1 MSNLQRLRDNIA
13 AIECALTGKG
23 DTQVLNKYTGF
34 GGLGFVLNP
43 IDDKSKWNK
52 TDAACYEDTVR
63 LVGMLRE
70 QAGSE
75 KMFKKWM
82 ASLKASTLTAYYT
95 PEVLVNRIMG
105 AIILQQKGV
114 TPRYTLDP
122 AAGMGV
128 FAKAVSGAL
137 YCAKASDYQVTCFE
151 KDLLTGLILQA
162 TYPAQLQSMT
172 TDVRVDGFE
181 HFPDEELGT
190 YDLVSTN
197 VPFGNIAVFDDAYS
211 NSAMEVR
218 QDAAKMIHR
227 YYVLKGLDCLR
238 EGGLLAYII
247 TSNWLN
253 HDTEQVRYAL
263 QQSRLVGA
271 YRLANN
277 LFKENGTE
285 VGTDLIVLQ
294 KDSKRGELSD
304 EEKMLVD
311 AYEVD
316 GCPTIEYF
324 QSKRYHVIATEETVG
339 TDAYGKPGFVYT
351 HKDGVQGIAKQLGEV
366 LAADMAKHCDAGLF
380 QEGET
385 LRKTAGHRG
394 STDAQP
400 VTVVVE
406 STGGDAIAA
415 NAKKGTDGK
424 AAAKKGAGSKGKRMT
439 KQEAALKE
447 MQEVYA
453 RLYEDEMKSKTEDD
467 ETRRKLNGLYDSY
480 CDKYGRLNINSK
492 EMARRMG
499 IADVLALEVKDESG
513 KWVKADIMLRPVAFS
528 TEEQTGTVTA
538 HEALCQ
544 SLNEYGKPVMQ
555 FIAGL
560 CGMTAEE
567 LIKELEGEVFWNP
580 LCQEWEIK
588 AKFVSGDVVTKA
600 AAIRKM
606 TEGPDGKP
614 SGTVAATSGTV
625 ADARVAASLK
635 ALEDA
640 VPVAIPFEQL
650 DFNLGERWVDASIY
664 ERFASDFFAMED
676 SRPTIKV
683 RYQKSIDM
691 YAVACTSSANEK
703 IRSLFSVKSEC
714 SNEIDGIGL
723 LTHALHNSTPQLM
736 KYKRDKR
743 GVIMYNDNDEE
754 LKEEDTEAMQIAS
767 DKIEE
772 IRQGYCDWLLRQDK
786 ATQDRLAREYNRR
799 YNCTVKPTY
808 DGGHL
813 TLADVDWDG
822 VEQRYGFRTPYK
834 SQLDAIWMLVLLGG
848 GIVDHEVGGGKTF
861 IMCAACHEM
870 KRMGICHK
878 PMIIGMKANVSAIAE
893 MYATM
898 YPQDKLLF
906 AKEADYSASNRV
918 DFFNRMKNN
927 DYGCIVMSHDQF
939 GKIPQ
944 SQEIEED
951 LLDDEL
957 QQLEDALN
965 ALDSGDGYEITKK
978 QRRGLEQRKR
988 NLEAKMDKLQDR
1000 LKKQKDAVV
1009 DFDMMGIDMLFVDE
1023 SHVFKNLGFT
1033 TRHDRVAG
1041 IGNTDGSQRAF
1052 NLLMALRTIQRKR
1065 RSDLGAVFLSGTTI
1079 TNSLTELYALFR
1091 YLRPKALEHQG
1102 ITCFDAW
1109 AALFTRKSSEWEF
1122 GITNNIQLKER
1133 FRYFIKVPELAMF
1146 YNEITDF
1153 RTAEDV
1159 GLDRPRMNRMLLKL
1173 QPTPDQE
1180 EYIKTLMEFARTGDF
1195 SLIGKTVNEKQEKA
1209 KMLYATDLARK
1220 MSLDM
1225 REIDPQ
1231 YGDHPG
1237 NKATQCAIL
1246 CKRYYDAFNPVK
1258 GVQLV
1263 FCDLSA
1269 WKGQQT
1275 WSVYGEIK
1283 KKLVEMGVPP
1293 TEVRFIQEASS
1304 DKVKQQMIQL
1314 ANEGKIRV
1322 LFGSTQT
1329 LGTGVNVQDRIVC
1342 IHELD
1347 TPWRP
1352 SDMEQREGRGV
1363 RKGNWVAKQ
1372 YAGNKVD
1379 VIIYAVERSL
1389 DAYKFHLLHC
1399 KQVFISQLK
1408 RGQLSVRTL
1417 DEGDM
1422 DEKTGM
1428 SFAEYTAVLSGNT
1441 DLLERA
1447 KLEKKIAAME
1457 SAKKLFYREAAKREQ
1472 KLKELQHD
1480 VQNLER
1486 DIPDC
1491 QQDIDRYEAAKQHDE
1506 FGQVVNAFTL
1516 RGYSVPDGLPVGS
1529 IDWAKAVGTRLLEL
1543 DATTD
1548 TNGNYQTVGSIYGF
1562 EVLMRTDIIGTRHEG
1577 DDALPLKANKY
1588 FLKAGRILY
1597 SYADGTL
1604 DHRSASLAVG
1614 YPLTVLTQ
1622 RLPALLSQWQQ
1633 RLAADRQ
1640 SIEQLQAIAGEDWG
1654 KDDDL
1659 AALKKQLAD
1668 LDRRIKQSLDST
1680 SSEQVTAQKQADDR
1694 LPVRFTKNGRDHR
1707 ATWQRDVFGL
1717 VSSEEMRKII
1727 DDLPGWGYLS
1737 DTDGWGSNATPR
1749 EELEA
1754 EFSSS
1759 KRCADFI
1766 ERIEQLQ
1773 KQRQHDRRWLAA
1785 RAAEDTH
1792 GDTLTNDNATIFAA
1806 RKALKKMA
1814 A

>member
-13 AIECALTGKG
+13 AIECALTGRG
-23 DTQVLNKYTGF
+23 DAQVMNKYTGF
-34 GGLGFVLNP
+34 GGMGFVLNP
-43 IDDKSKWNK
+43 IEDKSKWNK
-52 TDAACYEDTVR
+52 TDQACYEDTVR
-63 LVGMLRE
+63 LVEMLRRE
-70 QAGSE
+70 SGDE
-75 KMFKKWM
+75 KQFKRWM
-82 ASLKASTLTAYYT
+82 QSLKASTLTAYYT
-95 PEVLVNRIMG
+95 PMDFVDEVMLGILGVKRGRDGGITLKTARINPKN
-105 AIILQQKGV
+105 I
-114 TPRYTLDP
+114 LDP
-122 AAGMGV
+122 AAGNGV
-128 FAKAVSGAL
+128 FAKTIGWYAYTWGYKCVA
-137 YCAKASDYQVTCFE
+137 YE
-151 KDLLTGLILQA
+151 KDLLTGMLLNGCIKNVG
-162 TYPAQLQSMT
+162 QLTGRTLDEST
-172 TDVRVDGFE
+172 EVRIDGFE
-181 HFPDEELGT
+181 HFPDEELGM

-197 VPFGNIAVFDDAYS
+197 VPFGDIAVYDDAYS
-211 NSAMEVR
+211 NSALEVR

-227 YYVLKGLDCLR
+227 YYVLKGLDALR

-263 QQSRLVGA
+263 QQARLVGA

-294 KDSKRGELSD
+294 KDSKRGELS
-304 EEKMLVD
+304 ELEKQLVNT
-311 AYEVD
+311 YVVD
-316 GCPTIEYF
+316 GCLVNDYF
-324 QSKRYHVIATEETVG
+324 ERHLYHVIATAWAIG
-339 TDAYGKPGFVYT
+339 TDAYGKQAFVYT
-351 HKDGVQGIAKQLGEV
+351 HKDGVAGIAKQLGEV
-366 LAADMAKHCDAGLF
+366 LSEDMKEKCDAELF
-380 QEGET
+380 QKGCDT
-385 LRKTAGHRG
+385 VAAYGTKG
-394 STDAQP
+394 TDAQP

-406 STGGDAIAA
+406 
-415 NAKKGTDGK
+415 NTDGK
-424 AAAKKGAGSKGKRMT
+424 AAKKGTAKKSGKRMT

-453 RLYEDEMKSKTEDD
+453 RLYEGEMKSQTEDS
-467 ETRRKLNGLYDSY
+467 ESREQLNALYDDY

-499 IADVLALEVKDESG
+499 IADVLALEVKDDSG

-528 TEEQTGTVTA
+528 TEETTGTVTA

-560 CGMTAEE
+560 CGMTADE
-567 LIKELEGEVFWNP
+567 LVKELEGEVFWNP

-588 AKFVSGDVVTKA
+588 AKFISGDVVTKA
-600 AAIRKM
+600 AMVSQHTGRH
-606 TEGPDGKP
+606 
-614 SGTVAATSGTV
+614 
-625 ADARVAASLK
+625 VAASLK

-640 VPVAIPFEQL
+640 VPTPIPFEQL

-664 ERFASDFFAMED
+664 ERFASDFFAMD
-676 SRPTIKV
+676 GSRPTIKV

-691 YAVACTSSANEK
+691 YAVACASGANEK

-714 SNEIDGIGL
+714 SNEVNGIDL

-743 GVIMYNDNDEE
+743 GVIMTKEKPNGDFEE
-754 LKEEDTEAMQIAS
+754 LKEEDTEAVQLAAE
-767 DKIEE
+767 KIEE

-786 ATQDRLAREYNRR
+786 ALQDRLAREYNRR

-808 DGGHL
+808 DGSHL

-822 VEQRYGFRTPYK
+822 VEQKYGFRTPYK

-848 GIVDHEVGGGKTF
+848 GIVDHEVGGGKTL
-861 IMCAACHEM
+861 IMCAACHEI
-870 KRMGICHK
+870 KRMGLVHK

-906 AKEADYSASNRV
+906 AKESDYSASNRV
-918 DFFNRMKNN
+918 DFFSRMRAN
-927 DYGCIVMSHDQF
+927 DYDCIVMSHDQF
-939 GKIPQ
+939 MKIPQ
-944 SQEIEED
+944 STEIEED

-957 QQLEDALN
+957 QQLEDALD
-965 ALDSGDGYEITKK
+965 ALDGKDGYEITKK

-988 NLEAKMDKLQDR
+988 NLEARMDKLQDK

-1023 SHVFKNLGFT
+1023 SHVFKNLGFS

-1052 NLLMALRTIQRKR
+1052 NLLMALRTIQR
-1065 RSDLGAVFLSGTTI
+1065 RSGRDLGAVFLSGTTI

-1091 YLRPKALEHQG
+1091 YLRPKALEAQG

-1159 GLDRPRMNRMLLKL
+1159 GLDRPKMNRMLLKL

-1180 EYIKTLMEFARTGDF
+1180 EYIKILMEFAKTGDF
-1195 SLIGKTVNEKQEKA
+1195 SLIGKVVNEKQEKA

-1225 REIDPQ
+1225 REIDPA

-1237 NKATQCAIL
+1237 NKASQCAIL

-1304 DKVKQQMIQL
+1304 DKVKQAMIQL

-1329 LGTGVNVQDRIVC
+1329 LGTGVNVQDRIVA

-1422 DEKTGM
+1422 DEKSGM
-1428 SFAEYTAVLSGNT
+1428 NFAEYMAVLSGNT

-1457 SAKKLFYREAAKREQ
+1457 SAKKLFYREQAKREQ
-1472 KLKELQHD
+1472 KLKDLLHEAD
-1480 VQNLER
+1480 NLRR

-1491 QQDIDRYEAAKQHDE
+1491 QQDIERYEKAKQHDE
-1506 FGQVVNAFTL
+1506 FGQVVNALSL
-1516 RGYSVPDGLPVGS
+1516 RGCPVPGDIIVGS
-1529 IDWAKAVGTRLLEL
+1529 MDWAKLVGTRLLEL
-1543 DATTD
+1543 DAETD
-1548 TNGNYQTVGSIYGF
+1548 TGGNFQTVGTIYGF
-1562 EVLMRTDIIGTRHEG
+1562 EVLMRTDIIGIRYEG
-1577 DDALPLKANKY
+1577 NDALPLKANKY
-1588 FLKAGRILY
+1588 FVRGSRILY
-1597 SYADGTL
+1597 SFGDGTL
-1604 DHRSASLAVG
+1604 DHRSASLAAG
-1614 YPLTVLTQ
+1614 YPLTVL
-1622 RLPALLSQWQQ
+1622 QQ
-1633 RLAADRQ
+1633 RLAELLDQWQRRLERVQ
-1640 SIEQLQAIAGEDWG
+1640 ESISQLQSLATEEWG
-1654 KDDDL
+1654 RDDDL
-1659 AALKKQLAD
+1659 AALKRSLAD
-1668 LDRRIKQSLDST
+1668 LDRRIKQSLDSS
-1680 SSEQVTAQKQADDR
+1680 SSEQVSAQKQQDDV
-1694 LPVRFTKNGRDHR
+1694 LPVKFTKDGRYHH
-1707 ATWQRDVFGL
+1707 AFWQRDVFGL
-1717 VSSEEMRKII
+1717 VSSAEMRKIL
-1727 DDLPGWGYLS
+1727 DDMPGWCTLYN
-1737 DTDGWGSNATPR
+1737 TEGWGSNARILDEWHAT
-1749 EELEA
+1749 
-1754 EFSSS
+1754 FGSS
-1759 KRCADFI
+1759 KRAADFI

-1773 KQRQHDRRWLAA
+1773 KQRMADRRWLAA

-1806 RKALKKMA
+1806 RKALKMVA
-1814 A
+1814 